1 MTNAA
6 QAQEVAHPE
15 YVATR
20 QVAGVIHTWGSP
32 QMGDLLRLYEAGFAK
47 VQPQVRFED
56 SLKSTVTGVAGV
68 YTGRAEIGLLGR
80 EIWPVEEMAFA
91 SVEGHAPTVVEVAT
105 GSYDVPKATFALMVF
120 VPRGNP
126 LASVSMEQLRRVF
139 GGGDAAVHTWGELGL
154 KGAWAKRPV
163 HLYGFSRDNDK
174 AQIFSKLVFHAGES
188 WNCGLREF
196 ANEAG
201 ANGADA
207 GALIV
212 RAVEKD
218 RDGIGISNVHYATA
232 GVRALTV
239 EGVVPSKSSVAN
251 RNYPLSRAVYVVV
264 DRQTA
269 SDAVREFLRFVLSRQ
284 GQEAVVQEGN
294 YLPLTAEVAARQLR
308 DLGAR

>member
-1 MTNAA
+1 
-6 QAQEVAHPE
+6 
-15 YVATR
+15 
-20 QVAGVIHTWGSP
+20 
-32 QMGDLLRLYEAGFAK
+32 MGDLLQLYEAGFAK

-56 SLKSTVTGVAGV
+56 SLKSTVTAAAGV

-80 EIWPVEEMAFA
+80 EIWPVEEMAFG
-91 SVEGHAPTVVEVAT
+91 SVEGHGPTVVEVAT

-139 GGGDAAVHTWGELGL
+139 GGGGAAVHTWGELGL

-174 AQIFSKLVFHAGES
+174 AQIFSKLVFRQGES

-196 ANEAG
+196 ANEG
-201 ANGADA
+201 AVDA
-207 GALIV
+207 GELIV

-218 RDGIGISNVHYATA
+218 PDGIGISNVHYATA
-232 GVRALTV
+232 GVRALAVSAVRGATI
-239 EGVVPSKSSVAN
+239 VPSKASVAN
-251 RNYPLSRAVYVVV
+251 RSYPLSRAVYVVV
-264 DRQTA
+264 DRETA